1 MGAAALTIRGGEH
14 ATHSTNRPASIGGFV
29 FHGCARMCNCD
40 IGEPYRPVSID
51 TPVVVEQSVPAK
63 TVRC

>member
-14 ATHSTNRPASIGGFV
+14 ATHVTNRPASIGGFV

-51 TPVVVEQSVPAK
+51 TPVVIEQ
-63 TVRC
+63 